1 MTTLPSDH
9 DSERPGLV
17 VLTGTVALPRTS
29 LRFSFSGSRGPGGQN
44 VNKLE
49 TRAELRVW
57 LAELPL
63 PADALERM
71 AHLAGKRLTG
81 AGEILIVCDE
91 HRSQSRNKDECV
103 ERLRDLVRRAIVRPR
118 KRVRT
123 KPSRGSIERRLKEKE
138 VRSRTKSGRR
148 RVAED

>member
-44 VNKLE
+44 VNK
-49 TRAELRVW
+49 
-57 LAELPL
+57 
-63 PADALERM
+63 
-71 AHLAGKRLTG
+71 LAGKRLTG

-123 KPSRGSIERRLKEKE
+123 KPSRGSIERRLKEQE